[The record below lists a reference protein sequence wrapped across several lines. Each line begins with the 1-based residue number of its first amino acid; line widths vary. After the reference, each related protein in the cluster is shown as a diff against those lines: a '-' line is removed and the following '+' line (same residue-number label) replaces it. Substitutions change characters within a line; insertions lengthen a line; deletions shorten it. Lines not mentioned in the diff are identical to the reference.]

1 VLQRQTR
8 AFNLT
13 RQRQLGRTG
22 THDVVGLAGPGFGE
36 RDHAHANDVNCA
48 LANGHAYSLN
58 GFDRDKV
65 SSGSRALPI
74 ANQFKMIS
82 SK

>member
-22 THDVVGLAGPGFGE
+22 THDVVGLAGPGFGK